1 MDQETAQFVL
11 SISGVLL
18 LLMLSAI
25 GFFVS
30 RLISDV
36 KRASIE
42 VGKNR
47 AKFELVQQQQINDVK
62 RIEERTQLELAN
74 LTKNVCLLSDNVNT
88 LVLSLAKKNVSK
100 IISQSIYSRVSSIFS
115 FSISKKLFCSFI

>member
-18 LLMLSAI
+18 LLMLSTI
-25 GFFVS
+25 GFFVA

-42 VGKNR
+42 VGKN
-47 AKFELVQQQQINDVK
+47 KGKIELVQQQQINDVK

-88 LVLSLAKKNVSK
+88 LVLSLAKKNVEK
-100 IISQSIYSRVSSIFS
+100 
-115 FSISKKLFCSFI
+115 